1 MKFLIYIFLLF
12 SIGLNIVVL
21 ERYGVIDKLKNKV
34 VNYFNTSIVPAGEL
48 STSYTRE
55 NNKPIVVYLNN
66 NKINK
71 INKIN
76 KASKLKANEIPSE
89 LIIPAGT
96 YDFLGS
102 HYLLQDEG
110 LYRFFLPGKINVQRI
125 IYKNDLDS
133 LLSSISWIVTH
144 GNSDNRKSNLELS
157 DKALHSK
164 LFLTCGNTSNW
175 AHSILSKLNIKSRV
189 VASLTMD
196 NWNDYDNGHTL
207 IEVWRDKHNKWV
219 VYDLDNNSY
228 FTSNKGTIP
237 LNLLEFS
244 QSVVRNDY
252 KVIYLSVDTKLD
264 VSNFMADGYNYN
276 FFAENINVN
285 IRGWYRRVIQVPM
298 IYSGEKYYFM
308 DEGNSKKVE
317 SYSTEYKYMDKNSFL
332 NKFYSKEYHN

>member
-1 MKFLIYIFLLF
+1 MKFLIYIFLFF
-12 SIGLNIVVL
+12 SMMLNVVVL
-21 ERYGVIDKLKNKV
+21 ERYGVIDKIKNKIV
-34 VNYFNTSIVPAGEL
+34 HYFNTSTVMTKGGGTP
-48 STSYTRE
+48 YTRE
-55 NNKPIVVYLNN
+55 NNKPIVIYLKN

-71 INKIN
+71 INKTF
-76 KASKLKANEIPSE
+76 KLKTNEIPNE
-89 LIIPAGT
+89 LIMPAGA
-96 YDFLGS
+96 YNFLGS

-164 LFLTCGNTSNW
+164 LFLTCGNISAW

-207 IEVWRDKHNKWV
+207 IEVWRGKYNKWV

-244 QSVVRNDY
+244 QSVITNNY

-264 VSNFMADGYNYN
+264 VSDFRTKDDYNYN

-285 IRGWYRRVIQVPM
+285 IRDWYRRMLQVPM
-298 IYSGEKYYFM
+298 IYSGDKYYFM
-308 DEGNSKKVE
+308 DKENNKKVE

-332 NKFYSKEYHN
+332 NKFYSKEYHD